1 MSTPTWG
8 HGSARVSVWISRSPG
23 ASAAFSLIEVLVTLV
38 IVAIGLF
45 ALAGLQAKLQ
55 VSEIDAYQR
64 AQALLLLQDMAD
76 RIAANRKNATAY
88 VTGTG
93 SGALGTGDSPAE
105 YCTNLASAERDRCEW
120 STALQGAAE
129 AAEDRS
135 LTGAMVGARGCVED
149 LGSNTYLITVVWQ
162 GLTSLAAPS
171 TGLACGAGS
180 YGETDSP
187 CGGDLCRRAVS
198 TVVRIGTLE

>member
-1 MSTPTWG
+1 MSTLAWG
-8 HGSARVSVWISRSPG
+8 HGSVRAPGSINRPLG

-76 RIAANRKNATAY
+76 RIASNRNYAAAY
-88 VTGTG
+88 VTGAG
-93 SGALGTGDSPAE
+93 RGALGTGDSPAAD
-105 YCTNLASAERDRCEW
+105 CTTLASAARDRCEW

-129 AAEDRS
+129 TAEDHS
-135 LTGAMVGARGCVED
+135 LTGAMVGARGCVEG

-162 GLTSLAAPS
+162 GLTPLSAPS
-171 TGLACGAGS
+171 AGLACGAGN

>member
-1 MSTPTWG
+1 MSRP
-8 HGSARVSVWISRSPG
+8 PG

-76 RIAANRKNATAY
+76 RIASNRNYAAAY
-88 VTGTG
+88 VTGAG
-93 SGALGTGDSPAE
+93 RSALGTGDSPAAD
-105 YCTNLASAERDRCEW
+105 CTTLASAARDRCEW

-129 AAEDRS
+129 TAEDHS
-135 LTGAMVGARGCVED
+135 LTGAMVGARGCVEG

-162 GLTSLAAPS
+162 GLTPLSAPS
-171 TGLACGAGS
+171 AGLACGAGN